1 MNEVYAAPGVIREVI
16 YSAVTLYMMMILL
29 RWTSPF
35 LSINAN
41 KWWFRWISPL
51 TDPLLDLIRRTLPPM
66 GFADWTPV
74 AALLLLWVV
83 RVLLVQQ

>member
-1 MNEVYAAPGVIREVI
+1 MPELVINPSLNKEII
-16 YSAVTLYMMMILL
+16 YSVFSLYMMMILL

-35 LSINAN
+35 LSINTD
-41 KWWFRWISPL
+41 KWWFRWILPL
-51 TDPLLDLIRRTLPPM
+51 TDPLLDFIRRTLPPM

-83 RVLLVQQ
+83 RVVLVQY